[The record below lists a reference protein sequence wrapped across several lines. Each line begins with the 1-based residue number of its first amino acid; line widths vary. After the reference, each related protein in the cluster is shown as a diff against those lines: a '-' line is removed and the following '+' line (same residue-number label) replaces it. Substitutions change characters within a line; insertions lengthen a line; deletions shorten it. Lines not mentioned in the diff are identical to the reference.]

1 MFLLM
6 EFKVQSTKNKF
17 EDFLSSYIFWESLY
31 KRYIKDKTSLSKQT
45 STYLLI
51 NDGLMELR
59 PTEMKEGRGGRE
71 GRA

>member
-1 MFLLM
+1 M
-6 EFKVQSTKNKF
+6 EFKSSKTRFK
-17 EDFLSSYIFWESLY
+17 DFLDSYIFWDSLY

-59 PTEMKEGRGGRE
+59 PTEKREGRGGSE